1 MPPNDRRLPGTLH
14 QVPLLEA
21 LRVDRGMTI
30 KQVSD
35 QTGIAPRTLRKYERA
50 TTRPRGA
57 GLEILA
63 RLYNVRASDLLADIR
78 QRYEEPEDAVA
89 A

>member
-1 MPPNDRRLPGTLH
+1 MPPTDRRLPATLS

-21 LRVDRGMTI
+21 LRVDRGLTI
-30 KQVSD
+30 KEVSD
-35 QTGIAPRTLRKYERA
+35 QTGIAPRTIRRYERA
-50 TTRPRGA
+50 VTRPRGT
-57 GLEILA
+57 GLEVLA

-78 QRYEEPEDAVA
+78 RRYEEQEDAVA

>member
-1 MPPNDRRLPGTLH
+1 MPPDRRLPATLS
-14 QVPLLEA
+14 QVSLLEA
-21 LRVDRGMTI
+21 LRVDRGLTI

-35 QTGIAPRTLRKYERA
+35 QTGLAPRTIRRYERGN
-50 TTRPRGA
+50 TPRPRGT
-57 GLEILA
+57 GLEVLA

-78 QRYEEPEDAVA
+78 RRYVEQDDAVA